1 MKAAERDALLARLD
15 ERSQNTWQTTEKI
28 EKHLKTQNGIIADHT
43 EAIAFNTQGRRSMK
57 WVIGGII
64 FALVPLFVVLFN
76 AVL

>member
-1 MKAAERDALLARLD
+1 MNAAERDRRL
-15 ERSQNTWQTTEKI
+15 ERVDQSVEFIVEMCKEIKGHQ
-28 EKHLKTQNGIIADHT
+28 KTQNGILLDHT
-43 EAIAFNTQGRRSMK
+43 EQIAYNTQGRRSMK